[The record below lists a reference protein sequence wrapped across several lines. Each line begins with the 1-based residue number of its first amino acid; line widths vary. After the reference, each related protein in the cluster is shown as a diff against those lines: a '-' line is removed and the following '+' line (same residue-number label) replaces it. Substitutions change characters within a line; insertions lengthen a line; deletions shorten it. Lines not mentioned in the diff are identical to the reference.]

1 MKLVGKNMMAT
12 VAATAAL
19 TLALS
24 GVALASPMG
33 TGGAMGGTG
42 MDTVDTMGT
51 GWAMGGS
58 TGGGQY
64 VGDHMDTTD
73 TPMTTSGPGTM
84 AQVGTYA
91 PGSMMD
97 GATAPVGGFMGT
109 GSTGTSPMGSGHMF
123 SDVAPG
129 EWYEHY
135 AQQMADHDF
144 MGGFADGTFGGY
156 QTITRGQFAG
166 VMARMMG
173 LDPADGS
180 SFSDTAGFWGAG
192 AIQTLAQ
199 NGIVAG
205 YANGAFGPYD
215 DITRAQMATM
225 MDRAWEWMGQNGMGI
240 GMDDADMTQL
250 REEMRQRLHDVQ
262 GSWAEDHIA
271 HMFGLGVLQGDE
283 SGMFRPQATTT
294 RAQASA
300 MMWRWYD
307 ALQ

>member
-1 MKLVGKNMMAT
+1 MKRAGKNTMT
-12 VAATAAL
+12 VVVATAAL

-33 TGGAMGGTG
+33 TGGATAGTMMG
-42 MDTVDTMGT
+42 
-51 GWAMGGS
+51 
-58 TGGGQY
+58 
-64 VGDHMDTTD
+64 TTD
-73 TPMTTSGPGTM
+73 TQMTIPDPDTMAQAAATMAQGAGTM
-84 AQVGTYA
+84 AQGSTYG

-97 GATAPVGGFMGT
+97 GTTEPVGGSMGT
-109 GSTGTSPMGSGHMF
+109 DSMGSGRTF

-173 LDPADGS
+173 LEPADGS

-215 DITRAQMATM
+215 DITRAQMATL
-225 MDRAWEWMGQNGMGI
+225 MDRAWQWMGQNGMGS

-300 MMWRWYD
+300 MMWRWYE
-307 ALQ
+307 ALQQ

>member
-1 MKLVGKNMMAT
+1 MKLVGRKTMA
-12 VAATAAL
+12 VAAATAAL
-19 TLALS
+19 TLAL
-24 GVALASPMG
+24 GGAALASPMG
-33 TGGAMGGTG
+33 AGGTMGVGGTMTGTTDPIGINAPGTGMMTGTTGTTDPTGFGPGAMTQGGTYDPGTMMGGT
-42 MDTVDTMGT
+42 
-51 GWAMGGS
+51 
-58 TGGGQY
+58 
-64 VGDHMDTTD
+64 TD
-73 TPMTTSGPGTM
+73 
-84 AQVGTYA
+84 
-91 PGSMMD
+91 
-97 GATAPVGGFMGT
+97 PVGGSMGT
-109 GSTGTSPMGSGHMF
+109 GSMGSDHMF

-173 LDPADGS
+173 LEPADGS

-199 NGIVAG
+199 NRIVAG

-225 MDRAWEWMGQNGMGI
+225 MDRAWEWMGQNGMGN
-240 GMDDADMTQL
+240 GMHDADVTQL

-300 MMWRWYD
+300 MMWRWYE
-307 ALQ
+307 ALQK

>member
-1 MKLVGKNMMAT
+1 MRLAGKSMMAT

-24 GVALASPMG
+24 GVALASPMAP
-33 TGGAMGGTG
+33 GGAMGGTM
-42 MDTVDTMGT
+42 MDTADTMGT
-51 GWAMGGS
+51 AGPMGGF
-58 TGGGQY
+58 TGGPQY

-73 TPMTTSGPGTM
+73 TPMTTPGPGPM
-84 AQVGTYA
+84 AQG
-91 PGSMMD
+91 
-97 GATAPVGGFMGT
+97 GAYGT
-109 GSTGTSPMGSGHMF
+109 GEMGSGHMF

-173 LDPADGS
+173 LEPADGS

-192 AIQTLAQ
+192 AIHTLAQ

-225 MDRAWEWMGQNGMGI
+225 MDRAWEWMGQNGMGS

-271 HMFGLGVLQGDE
+271 HMFGLGVLQGDG

-300 MMWRWYD
+300 MMWRWYEV
-307 ALQ
+307 LQQ